1 MRAAH
6 GKGEEDMGSILLT
19 PGFDLK
25 GYHIVEY
32 LGCCTG
38 EILLTEG
45 DLTGATK
52 AAIERMEEEA
62 AQAGANAVIGMNIQY
77 SNFRENMTF
86 VIANGTAVK
95 AVQSRQEAEASPE
108 ILYALPVANY
118 NTELPFQ
125 MLKVRIRSDSAVQLL
140 FAPIKN
146 SQITA
151 LSVHLYF
158 ENIFGET
165 ILFKKVPFLDIKNTA
180 GVCYTE
186 ACKLDFPYGVLGQ
199 FTSAVVS
206 VRMYVRNGLV
216 YSCKKEDKDISLDSV
231 RLQELRIQYGQDV
244 VSGYVAGVNTWT
256 CLCGKENPYSGAVCE
271 RCGREKGLFQE
282 QTKEN
287 SLQTVLEQAKKL
299 GSVKEIWNYMLEY
312 QKENGNPIPNSVLTL
327 VRDSAALDRMYGNQ
341 KEDCIRKLV
350 EQINK

>member
-1 MRAAH
+1 
-6 GKGEEDMGSILLT
+6 MGSIMLT

-25 GYHIVEY
+25 GYNIVEY

-52 AAIERMEEEA
+52 AAIGRMEEEA
-62 AQAGANAVIGMNIQY
+62 AQMGANAVIGMNVQY
-77 SNFRENMTF
+77 SNFREDMTF
-86 VIANGTAVK
+86 VVANGTAVK
-95 AVQSRQEAEASPE
+95 AEQLRQDPEAPPE
-108 ILYALPVANY
+108 ILYTLPVTNY
-118 NTELPFQ
+118 NPELPFQ
-125 MLKVRIRSDSAVQLL
+125 MLKVRVRADGAVQLL

-146 SQITA
+146 SKITA

-158 ENIFGET
+158 VNIFGET
-165 ILFKKVPFLDIKNTA
+165 ILFKQVPFLEIKNTA

-199 FTSAVVS
+199 FASAVVS
-206 VRMYVRNGLV
+206 VRKYVRNGLV
-216 YSCKKEDKDISLDSV
+216 YSCKKEDKDISLDGA

-244 VSGYVAGVNTWT
+244 VSGYVVGVNTWT
-256 CLCGKENPYSGAVCE
+256 CLCGKENDYSAAVCE

-282 QTKEN
+282 KTRED
-287 SLQTVLEQAKKL
+287 SLQTVLEQAKQL
-299 GSVKEIWNYMLEY
+299 GSVKEIWNYMLAY
-312 QKENGNPIPNSVLTL
+312 QKENGNSIPNAVMTL
-327 VRDSAALDRMYGNQ
+327 VRDSAALERLYGNQ

-350 EQINK
+350 ELVNK